1 MNALDQTLLLF
12 LSGVYMSPEV
22 LACLVRGQNRIDTP
36 CASKAFPTSLRTFEN
51 ALHNFDSCVVC
62 RNTRTPL
69 SSGYF
74 CAQSIARLISA
85 AFGHLKYGH
94 VGSYIS
100 RPSRRRSGGREL
112 KISCCCRS
120 GFVVSSRY
128 RVTISVLRY
137 SRLRTCCNR
146 RHPAAAVLYIL
157 GSCDRL
163 VCRVRLSNDVECS
176 MIAPFRVG

>member
-1 MNALDQTLLLF
+1 
-12 LSGVYMSPEV
+12 MSPEL
-22 LACLVRGQNRIDTP
+22 LACLVRWQNRIVTP
-36 CASKAFPTSLRTFEN
+36 CASKAFSTSSRTSEN
-51 ALHNFDSCVVC
+51 AHHNFDLRVVC
-62 RNTRTPL
+62 LNTRTSL

-74 CAQSIARLISA
+74 CAWSIARLISA

>member
-1 MNALDQTLLLF
+1 
-12 LSGVYMSPEV
+12 MSPEL
-22 LACLVRGQNRIDTP
+22 LACSVRVQNRIVTP
-36 CASKAFPTSLRTFEN
+36 CASKALSTSFRTFEN
-51 ALHNFDSCVVC
+51 APHNFDPCVVC
-62 RNTRTPL
+62 LNTRTSL

-74 CAQSIARLISA
+74 CAQSIASLISA

-100 RPSRRRSGGREL
+100 RSSRRRPGGREL

-137 SRLRTCCNR
+137 SRLRACCNR
-146 RHPAAAVLYIL
+146 RHPAAAVLYML

-163 VCRVRLSNDVECS
+163 VCRVRLSIDLECS
-176 MIAPFRVG
+176 MIAPCRVG